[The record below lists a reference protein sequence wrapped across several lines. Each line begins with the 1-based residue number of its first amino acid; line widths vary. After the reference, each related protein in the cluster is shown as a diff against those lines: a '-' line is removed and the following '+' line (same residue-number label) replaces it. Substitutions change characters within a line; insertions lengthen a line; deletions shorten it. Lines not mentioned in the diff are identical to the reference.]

1 MTVSH
6 NVHLERRAVPRPADV
21 LELAKPVT
29 WFPPMWAYACGVVSS
44 GVALRE
50 RGGLLLLGVVL
61 AGPLVCATSQVINDW
76 FDRHV
81 DAINEP
87 HRPIP
92 SGRIP
97 GRWGLWLGIAGTVA
111 SLGAGALLGR
121 WGLLATALGLLLAW
135 GYSMPPFRFKQNG
148 WIGNLAVGLSYEGLA
163 WVTGAAVMLGSVAP
177 RPGILFLAL
186 MYSLGAHGMLTLNDF
201 KAIAGDTRMG
211 VRSLPVQLG
220 PVRAAQ
226 VASATILLPQL
237 AVIAALVAWERPL
250 AAAAI
255 GALCVVQ
262 VLMMRRFVAQPVE
275 RALWYSAL
283 GVPFSVLGMMVAAA
297 AVRGLA

>member
-44 GVALRE
+44 GVPVRE
-50 RGGLLLLGVVL
+50 RSGLLLLGVVL

-97 GRWGLWLGIAGTVA
+97 GRWGL
-111 SLGAGALLGR
+111 
-121 WGLLATALGLLLAW
+121 LATALGLLLAW

-148 WIGNLAVGLSYEGLA
+148 WVGNLAVGLSYEGLA

-177 RPGILFLAL
+177 RAEILFLAL

-220 PVRAAQ
+220 PGRAAR

-237 AVIAALVAWERPL
+237 AVIAALVAWQRPL

-255 GALCVVQ
+255 GGLCVVQ